1 MFNPELLI
9 KTLSTIHDDSIARN
23 LLSSIIYRDY
33 INQKFKTGL
42 FGPDMLS
49 LTEEEASA
57 IKNSV
62 DIFMKIC
69 YKNNARKN

>member
-9 KTLSTIHDDSIARN
+9 KTLASIHDDSIARN

-42 FGPDMLS
+42 FGPEMLS

-57 IKNSV
+57 IKSSV
-62 DIFMKIC
+62 DMFMKTC